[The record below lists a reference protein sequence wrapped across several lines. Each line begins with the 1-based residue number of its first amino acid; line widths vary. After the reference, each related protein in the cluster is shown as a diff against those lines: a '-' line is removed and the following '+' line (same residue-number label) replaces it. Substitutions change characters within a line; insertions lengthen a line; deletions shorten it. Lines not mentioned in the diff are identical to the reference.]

1 MSTTVTVRIA
11 DDLRRAL
18 EARAR
23 AQGKSL
29 STTVREA
36 LEATVA
42 DGPAGIRVGHL
53 RGRLRLSAPSAGTWR
68 EKLRERNWRA

>member
-1 MSTTVTVRIA
+1 MGATVTVRIG

-18 EARAR
+18 EARAK

-29 STTVREA
+29 SATVREA

-42 DGPAGIRVGHL
+42 DGPVGIRVGHL
-53 RGRLRLSAPSAGTWR
+53 RGRLQPSPPSAGTWR
-68 EKLRERNWRA
+68 AKLRERNWRP